1 MQVLDSANELQK
13 KHQGVHHDVEPLKI
27 GKASEDSRD
36 HLDIIAD
43 STMKLQSQDLHT
55 CYHGAWACLC
65 LSLQLQ
71 CQCTQLREETITHM
85 H

>member
-1 MQVLDSANELQK
+1 MMQVLDSANELQK

-43 STMKLQSQDLHT
+43 STMELQSQEPHT
-55 CYHGAWACLC
+55 CYDGAWAGLC

-71 CQCTQLREETITHM
+71 SQILNAPN
-85 H
+85 